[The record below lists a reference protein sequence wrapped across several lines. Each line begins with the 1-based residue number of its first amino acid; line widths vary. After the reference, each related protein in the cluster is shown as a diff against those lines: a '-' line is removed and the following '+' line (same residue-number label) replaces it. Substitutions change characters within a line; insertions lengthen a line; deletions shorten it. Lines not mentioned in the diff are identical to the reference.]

1 MLIPLRKLFLSGYR
15 QFRKLNRVEIE
26 QKIYLYV
33 PNRSA
38 SVAYE
43 GGGEPPGP
51 PMRAISEGGGLH
63 WYYNL
68 TLHYPSKLCLIK
80 YCINHPCFPFWK
92 RKFLFVVS
100 LQKWLAHFFFSETN
114 GEMKVSNVHQTC
126 HSINWNYMYSI

>member
-1 MLIPLRKLFLSGYR
+1 MLIPLRKLFLSGYG

-43 GGGEPPGP
+43 GGASPQAPLCVP
-51 PMRAISEGGGLH
+51 SQRGGSINITILPFI
-63 WYYNL
+63 
-68 TLHYPSKLCLIK
+68 TLQSFVWSSIALI
-80 YCINHPCFPFWK
+80 IHVSHFENWI
-92 RKFLFVVS
+92 FLFMVS